1 MTLAGRPIS
10 GSSRA
15 PAPTTTKSG
24 WHVASLNSGVPHFGQ
39 KRRRITLPLSALL
52 MYSVVEPEISRLLLA
67 HMRLIEALPDDTYWQ
82 SLHQQAR
89 VETGGLSSWK
99 RTAPQKH
106 RPVMSCSMARI
117 TRNQISAT

>member
-15 PAPTTTKSG
+15 PARTTTKSG
-24 WHVASLNSGVPHFGQ
+24 RHVASLNGGVPHVGQ

-67 HMRLIEALPDDTYWQ
+67 NMRLIEALPDDTYWQ
-82 SLHQQAR
+82 SLHQQAPR
-89 VETGGLSSWK
+89 RNRWTVELEANGSAEAS
-99 RTAPQKH
+99 
-106 RPVMSCSMARI
+106 
-117 TRNQISAT
+117 TRDELFHGEDHPNQISAT

>member
-15 PAPTTTKSG
+15 PARTTTKSG
-24 WHVASLNSGVPHFGQ
+24 RHVASLNSGVPHFGQ

-67 HMRLIEALPDDTYWQ
+67 NMRLIEALPDDTYWQ

-89 VETGGLSSWK
+89 VEIGGLSSWK

-117 TRNQISAT
+117 TRNQISGT